1 MVCKTDTSRGRLKSI
16 ALTLKQILTN
26 LALLGLCTAM
36 LGLQRLFYG
45 PLRPIEIEQLYEKA
59 WFAITE
65 TCLAMTIF
73 RDEVGGWFLVMFVC
87 LLIGKV
93 WGWIGEGRVEILEQ
107 QPPADPRLFHA
118 RLSFS
123 LVISSFFNIFLL
135 RYSVQTVLLQARP
148 NMMVMFAFEFAV
160 LTVTSLSTAAR
171 YMITLHESAVI
182 KNQINARRAQIIQD
196 RDRSR
201 AVSNPPTTEN
211 ETAENEIDAV
221 DIDVPGWEEKGR
233 WVFYLDLA
241 TGKSPGPELLNV
253 LTNSKLPDFFKLV
266 LYLTFFCVLCMFY
279 GMPIHIIRD
288 VAMTIRSFYKRIN
301 DFIRYR
307 QATRDMNARY
317 PDATSDEISREDVCI
332 ICREDMTPWRSPGE
346 DTAQQRDAA
355 RNNTTGVS
363 PMDERLRTK
372 KLPCGHILHFACLRS
387 WLERQQNCPTCRAPV
402 LGTANPGSASNLNGV
417 DQQARA
423 PPQNHQPQRQIP
435 VHEEAQRPLIR
446 QNVFNFGPFRLV
458 FGRQGLGQP
467 INDPHAPNQQGPAA
481 AAVDFQHVNNTFGL
495 FRQAPPANQP
505 IVANFTPANIQLQL
519 YQLEQQL
526 MRDINDLHAQADQ
539 LFLVRALQG
548 ELTRLRTVQ
557 ANPGVSSNSL
567 HSGTN
572 LDQRLHQLPHGVH
585 TFPATQILGFTQPQ
599 QQQDSGDQDLP
610 DGMRLPDGWSILPL
624 RRVPSGAAGPANS
637 LQTPDVNVPRS
648 IDLVSRSPS
657 AASVYGVNQLNES
670 MSRPVGN
677 GNNTPSQ
684 QNANSFR
691 PGSNELPAETRSLVG
706 DDASQVNNDAP
717 PNHQN
722 HAAEERRAVP
732 VDQKPPPISLSQPSS
747 PMQASSPV
755 VVDQDQE
762 ISIAHKEIPHSPIG
776 IHSQSRDAV
785 EAPDVAAERSQA
797 KGKGKAATVEDY
809 IDDVD

>member
-1 MVCKTDTSRGRLKSI
+1 M
-16 ALTLKQILTN
+16 ILTN

-123 LVISSFFNIFLL
+123 LVVSSLFNIFLL

-182 KNQINARRAQIIQD
+182 KGQINARRSQIIQA
-196 RDRSR
+196 RGRSRHAAFESNR
-201 AVSNPPTTEN
+201 AVSNPLTTEDEN
-211 ETAENEIDAV
+211 AENEIDAV

-241 TGKSPGPELLNV
+241 T
-253 LTNSKLPDFFKLV
+253 DFFKLV

-307 QATRDMNARY
+307 QATRDMNVRY
-317 PDATSDEISREDVCI
+317 PDATPNEISREDVCI
-332 ICREDMTPWRSPGE
+332 ICREDMIPWRSPGE
-346 DTAQQRDAA
+346 DTAQRPDAA
-355 RNNTTGVS
+355 TDNSIELS
-363 PMDERLRTK
+363 PMDERLRPK

-402 LGTANPGSASNLNGV
+402 LGTANAGSASNPNGV
-417 DQQARA
+417 DQQAGIQ
-423 PPQNHQPQRQIP
+423 PQNHQPQRQIA
-435 VHEEAQRPLIR
+435 VHEDAQRPLIR

-458 FGRQGLGQP
+458 FGRQGFGQP
-467 INDPHAPNQQGPAA
+467 INNAHPTIQQGPAP
-481 AAVDFQHVNNTFGL
+481 AVADFQHVDNAFGL
-495 FRQAPPANQP
+495 FRQVPTANQP
-505 IVANFTPANIQLQL
+505 NVGNFPPTNIQLQL
-519 YQLEQQL
+519 SQLEQQL
-526 MRDINDLHAQADQ
+526 TRDIDDLRVQADQ

-548 ELTRLRTVQ
+548 ELTRLRTLQ
-557 ANPGVSSNSL
+557 ANPGVSINSS

-572 LDQRLHQLPHGVH
+572 EDQRLHQLPHRVH
-585 TFPATQILGFTQPQ
+585 PFPSTQILGFTQPQ
-599 QQQDSGDQDLP
+599 QRQDSGDQDLP

-624 RRVPSGAAGPANS
+624 RRFPSGTVDPATL
-637 LQTPDVNVPRS
+637 LQTPDFNIQRSVDELMSRS
-648 IDLVSRSPS
+648 ISPPTTNLN
-657 AASVYGVNQLNES
+657 GVHQLNDS
-670 MSRPVGN
+670 LSRTMGN
-677 GNNTPSQ
+677 GNSTPLQ
-684 QNANSFR
+684 ENATSFR
-691 PGSNELPAETRSLVG
+691 PGSNGNTTIIQPWGG
-706 DDASQVNNDAP
+706 DDIVQGNSERPLNL
-717 PNHQN
+717 QN
-722 HAAEERRAVP
+722 PADEEQRVVAVEP
-732 VDQKPPPISLSQPSS
+732 KGLETPLLQQST
-747 PMQASSPV
+747 PMWASSPA
-755 VVDQDQE
+755 VVDQDRE
-762 ISIAHKEIPHSPIG
+762 ISNSQQTIPQSSIGAHP
-776 IHSQSRDAV
+776 QSTGAV
-785 EAPDVAAERSQA
+785 EDPDVAAERSQA
-797 KGKGKAATVEDY
+797 KGKGKAVTVEDY
-809 IDDVD
+809 IEDMD

>member
-1 MVCKTDTSRGRLKSI
+1 
-16 ALTLKQILTN
+16 
-26 LALLGLCTAM
+26 M

-123 LVISSFFNIFLL
+123 LVISSLFNIFLL

-182 KNQINARRAQIIQD
+182 KSQINARRAQIIQD
-196 RDRSR
+196 RDRSQGAASESNR
-201 AVSNPPTTEN
+201 AVMNSTVTEDEN
-211 ETAENEIDAV
+211 AENEIDAV

-241 TGKSPGPELLNV
+241 TGKNPGLDLNFLSLLA
-253 LTNSKLPDFFKLV
+253 NSKFLDFFKLV

-317 PDATSDEISREDVCI
+317 PDATPGEISMEDVCI
-332 ICREDMTPWRSPGE
+332 ICREEMIPWRLPGE
-346 DTAQQRDAA
+346 DTAQQTGAA
-355 RNNTTGVS
+355 RNNTVRLS
-363 PMDERLRTK
+363 PMDERLRPK

-402 LGTANPGSASNLNGV
+402 LGTANAVSAINPNGM

-423 PPQNHQPQRQIP
+423 QPQNHQPQRQIQL
-435 VHEEAQRPLIR
+435 HEDAQRPLIR

-458 FGRQGLGQP
+458 FGRQGFGRP
-467 INDPHAPNQQGPAA
+467 INDPHPPNRPGPTPAA
-481 AAVDFQHVNNTFGL
+481 ADFQHVDNTFGP
-495 FRQAPPANQP
+495 FRQAPTENQP
-505 IVANFTPANIQLQL
+505 TVANLAPADMQLQL
-519 YQLEQQL
+519 YQLEQHL
-526 MRDINDLHAQADQ
+526 MRDINDLRAQADQ

-548 ELTRLRTVQ
+548 ELTRLRTLQ
-557 ANPGVSSNSL
+557 TNPGVSINSL
-567 HSGTN
+567 HSGTS
-572 LDQRLHQLPHGVH
+572 QVRLHQPSHGIH
-585 TFPATQILGFTQPQ
+585 PFPATQTLGFTQPQ
-599 QQQDSGDQDLP
+599 QRQNSGDQDLP

-624 RRVPSGAAGPANS
+624 RRVPSGAAGLANL
-637 LQTPDVNVPRS
+637 LQTPDVNIQRNIDELLLNARS
-648 IDLVSRSPS
+648 ISPS
-657 AASVYGVNQLNES
+657 AANTSGVRQLNDS
-670 MSRPVGN
+670 LGRTMGN
-677 GNNTPSQ
+677 ENNTPSQ
-684 QNANSFR
+684 ENAISFHPDSNGHDTITRPWSGDEAVQANSDV
-691 PGSNELPAETRSLVG
+691 PLNHETHS
-706 DDASQVNNDAP
+706 D
-717 PNHQN
+717 
-722 HAAEERRAVP
+722 EEQRAVP
-732 VDQKPPPISLSQPSS
+732 VDQKAPQTPLSQQST
-747 PMQASSPV
+747 PMWASSPA
-755 VVDQDQE
+755 VVDQGRE
-762 ISIAHKEIPHSPIG
+762 ISITKKAIPQSSVGAHSP
-776 IHSQSRDAV
+776 SRAAV
-785 EAPDVAAERSQA
+785 EDPDVAAESSQA

-809 IDDVD
+809 NEDMDLE